1 MKTINLLENVSFKE
15 TIPNSEA
22 LFADED
28 NRILLFSFKPH
39 QVLEKHNSPKS
50 PVVITVLKG
59 KGVFT
64 GGDGK
69 EEILEPNSLIVFSVA
84 ENHSVR
90 ALDEELIFMAILN
103 GVIKTHEPV
112 GTMA

>member
-1 MKTINLLENVSFKE
+1 MKTINLLEKVSFKE
-15 TIPNSEA
+15 AQSNSEA
-22 LFADED
+22 LFADKN

-50 PVVITVLKG
+50 PVVIVVLKG

-69 EEILEPNSLIVFSVA
+69 EQILEPNSLIIFSEA
-84 ENHSVR
+84 ENHSVK
-90 ALDEELIFMAILN
+90 ALDEELVFVAYLN
-103 GVIKTHEPV
+103 GASENHEPV
-112 GTMA
+112 GKMT